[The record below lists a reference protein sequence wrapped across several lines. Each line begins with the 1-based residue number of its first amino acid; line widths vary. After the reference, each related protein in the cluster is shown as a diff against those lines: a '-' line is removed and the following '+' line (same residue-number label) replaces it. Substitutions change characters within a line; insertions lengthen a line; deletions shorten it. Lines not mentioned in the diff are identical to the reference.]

1 MELVEVLRVVV
12 VEVERVVELE
22 LEVNWVV
29 DELVD

>member
-1 MELVEVLRVVV
+1 VELVEVLRVVV